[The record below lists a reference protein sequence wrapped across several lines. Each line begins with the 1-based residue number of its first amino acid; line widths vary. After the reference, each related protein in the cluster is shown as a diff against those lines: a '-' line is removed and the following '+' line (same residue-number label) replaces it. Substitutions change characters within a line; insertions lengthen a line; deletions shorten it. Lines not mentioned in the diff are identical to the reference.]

1 MQFINEQA
9 LDSAISG
16 GDGASP
22 VSGIEAISAKADAAL
37 ESGMS
42 NQAHDAPI
50 IDWAKINRMEEVGV
64 YLTQGKK

>member
-1 MQFINEQA
+1 MQFIDEQA
-9 LDSAISG
+9 LDAAISG

-37 ESGMS
+37 ESGTS

-50 IDWAKINRMEEVGV
+50 IDWAKINRVEEVGV
-64 YLTQGKK
+64 YWRKK